1 MAEEA
6 RQEMVDKQWMSTEAR
21 DKFEKVLTRIDKYAK
36 IVDIAIQHHP
46 EITYVLYHPNLR
58 SRR

>member
-1 MAEEA
+1 MAKEA

-21 DKFEKVLTRIDKYAK
+21 DKFEKVLTRIDKYVK

-46 EITYVLYHPNLR
+46 EITYVLYHPILR
-58 SRR
+58 SRC

>member
-6 RQEMVDKQWMSTEAR
+6 RQEMADKQWMSTEAR
-21 DKFEKVLTRIDKYAK
+21 DKLGGVLARIDKYAK
-36 IVDIAIQHHP
+36 IVDVAIQHHP